1 MLLPLRP
8 SARLA
13 RLVATPVAQRGLYIV
28 LLSPLGAAA
37 EQNDE
42 HLAVPAEVNSIAG
55 TAIDPQLRNALAKR
69 LRIRGIA
76 FAKAINRNRDQRRR
90 MFVEIVEPAPEG
102 TNVLISDEFID
113 PDHTVPFMLPKGKQ
127 IADQCSFR
135 F

>member
-1 MLLPLRP
+1 
-8 SARLA
+8 
-13 RLVATPVAQRGLYIV
+13 VAQRGLYIV

-102 TNVLISDEFID
+102 ADILIRDEFID